1 MNYLQNQI
9 ESEKIDDYTPKR
21 LDITARYQGTKVTF
35 ASLLTHL
42 DEDISELENLIKD
55 GDREL
60 FEDILRQYCEPQDP
74 GKDQCVESV
83 GAENE
88 YADEWHG
95 YVKRSETE
103 SQMEE

>member
-1 MNYLQNQI
+1 MIPGCYPLPAGP
-9 ESEKIDDYTPKR
+9 S
-21 LDITARYQGTKVTF
+21 
-35 ASLLTHL
+35 
-42 DEDISELENLIKD
+42 
-55 GDREL
+55 
-60 FEDILRQYCEPQDP
+60 DP